1 MDTDNSSNSR
11 CRVNNTIGMRLASG
25 GSQVDDS
32 RLMLQHKEIERQWVV
47 KGEGTLLYLFTCAGL
62 YLDVKLIHTKD

>member
-1 MDTDNSSNSR
+1 
-11 CRVNNTIGMRLASG
+11 MRLTSG
-25 GSQVDDS
+25 GSQLDGD
-32 RLMLQHKEIERQWVV
+32 RLMLQHKEIERQGVV